1 MRSGSVTEAGKLLRL
16 TQPTIS
22 KLIAQL
28 ERSMGMKIF
37 NRMGGRLVPLPE
49 AETLLHQ
56 VDKIFGAVEELGRNA
71 KRLANGHS
79 GHLRIVAV
87 PPLALRFLPTAIAGF
102 RETHPD
108 VRITLNMRGSSYI
121 PDWIATQQA
130 DLGFIS
136 SRATFA
142 GTISPSFMSN
152 PAVCVLPKTHPLTAK
167 RTLTPKDLAEQ
178 DFVALGRDTPFSHL
192 LERVFSDAG
201 VDRRIMIEVGHSAMA
216 GAMVARGHG
225 VTVLDPVSAL
235 DQFAQ
240 GGVALRRLTPEV
252 MCETRLI
259 HPARGGLP
267 LLAQAFIK
275 HLETHIKHF
284 ESELKAALSSR
295 SHSKRE

>member
-1 MRSGSVTEAGKLLRL
+1 MRSGSVTEAGKVLRL

-49 AETLLHQ
+49 AEILMHQ

-87 PPLALRFLPTAIAGF
+87 PPLALRFLPIAVASF

-121 PDWIATQQA
+121 PDWIAAQQA
-130 DLGFIS
+130 DIGFTS
-136 SRATFA
+136 SRATVA
-142 GTISPSFMSN
+142 GTLSPIFMSS
-152 PAVCVLPKTHPLTAK
+152 PAVCVLPRTHPLTAK
-167 RTLTPKDLAEQ
+167 RTLAPKDLAGH

-201 VDRRIMIEVGHSAMA
+201 VVRRIMVEVGHSAMA
-216 GAMVARGHG
+216 GAMVASGHG
-225 VTVLDPVSAL
+225 ITVLDPVSAL
-235 DQFAQ
+235 NQLAQ
-240 GGVALRRLTPEV
+240 GGVALRRFAPEV
-252 MCETRLI
+252 PCETRLI
-259 HPARGGLP
+259 HPARSGLP
-267 LLAQAFIK
+267 LLAQTFIK
-275 HLETHIKHF
+275 HLETHVRLF
-284 ESELKAALSSR
+284 ETELNAALSQR
-295 SHSKRE
+295 PHSNKE